1 MATTATIS
9 HKKAQSEYVLEEAF
23 SYLQEQYGVARIAL
37 YGSFAQDTATETSDV
52 DLLVELSRPLGFEFV
67 ALADYIENILGRKVD
82 LSTFET
88 LERSLENPRYHSVAR
103 EVQRTMTDV
112 CA

>member
-1 MATTATIS
+1 METELSKRDVLHI
-9 HKKAQSEYVLEEAF
+9 LEEAF
-23 SYLQEQYGVARIAL
+23 SYLQERYGIARIAL

-52 DLLVELSRPLGFEFV
+52 DLIVELSRPLGFEFV
-67 ALADYIENILGRKVD
+67 ALSEHIENILGRKVD

-88 LERSLENPRYHSVAR
+88 LEQSLQNPRYHSIAL
-103 EVQRTMTDV
+103 EIQRTLTDV